1 MKKIRTTWLATA
13 VLFSLIVAFSAGCG
27 GGGYGGTGNTV
38 YMPPP
43 PMHSPMPVHSMH

>member
-13 VLFSLIVAFSAGCG
+13 ALFGLIVAFSAGC

-38 YMPPP
+38 YMPPMP